1 MPPKQGKGG
10 ETPQTPIKAKYFQ
23 KEQDDE
29 CSDTPPIELEIKE
42 KDGGERGVPAKKPRK
57 PRASILETG
66 ITVPAGTVSVSK
78 AEAKRLKIAER
89 GPYVMSDKQKANCE
103 RLKLLTAERTAKRRA
118 DVEGQKQLQAEKAE
132 AKSKEDALI
141 LAKANRVKVNVVSK
155 PKRKAKPVPVAPVES
170 EISEQEEES
179 EYDTEPVKPK
189 KKYVRKPKVPV
200 DSESENTDAIIEKVK
215 NIKSTIQQA
224 QTGSILS
231 KFF

>member
-1 MPPKQGKGG
+1 MPPKQ
-10 ETPQTPIKAKYFQ
+10 PKAKYFQ
-23 KEQDDE
+23 KQEDDE
-29 CSDTPPIELEIKE
+29 ESGDTPQTPIELEIKE
-42 KDGGERGVPAKKPRK
+42 KEGGERGIPAKKPRK

-66 ITVPAGTVSVSK
+66 IDVPAELVTVSK
-78 AEAKRLKIAER
+78 AEAKRLKIAEK
-89 GPYVMSDKQKANCE
+89 GPYVMSEKQKANCE

-118 DVEGQKQLQAEKAE
+118 DAEGQKQLEAEKLA
-132 AKSKEDALI
+132 AKQKEEALI

-155 PKRKAKPVPVAPVES
+155 PKRKKVVAKPVEVAPVES
-170 EISEQEEES
+170 EVESSQEEES
-179 EYDTEPVKPK
+179 EYESEPVKQK

-215 NIKSTIQQA
+215 NIKSTIHQA